1 MSRIARI
8 ILSKCGEEL
17 IPRGE
22 DPNASITENTGFF
35 PTFCG
40 DESFNK
46 GMVGFHAFCKGVMRL
61 RAVSD
66 SHNVLCCSDCNFR
79 ALVPK
84 RIDSYSE
91 LRRHFV
97 SEIEAKARRAKEA
110 EDLAVA
116 HSVYGPKHG
125 S

>member
-1 MSRIARI
+1 MSKIARI
-8 ILSKCGEEL
+8 TLTQCGEQL

-46 GMVGFHAFCKGVMRL
+46 GMVGFHAFCRGIMRV
-61 RAVSD
+61 RVVSD
-66 SHNVLCCSDCNFR
+66 SHNALCCSDCNFR
-79 ALVPK
+79 ALVSK
-84 RIDSYSE
+84 CINSYSE

-97 SEIEAKARRAKEA
+97 ATLEAEARRAKEA
-110 EDLAVA
+110 QDLAVA
-116 HSVYGPKHG
+116 HSIYGPKHG